1 MTDAR
6 HRLLLVSSS
15 TIHGHGYLDHVADAL
30 SAFLAGVKTLTF
42 VPYALADRDG
52 YAAKVRERFAGL
64 GIEVL
69 SVHQA
74 PDPRAAIRGAEAV
87 FVGGGNTF
95 RLLKWLQDE
104 GLLGP
109 IRDRAAEGMPYV
121 GSSAGTNVAAPSIRT
136 TNDMPIV
143 PTANL
148 LALGL
153 VPYQI
158 NPHSSRPRP
167 VFDPQGR
174 NSGGAASPV
183 PRGEP
188 GTGHRAARVGVPEV
202 ENGVSKLLGE
212 RGARVFRAGRPVRDR
227 GRRRGRAAAG
237 LTNAG
242 GRRARARP
250 AVNFSGRCEPGDE
263 LGARDEARL
272 LNDNAPAGEDDEVRD
287 GLDLIPGREVRVR
300 FRVDLQ
306 DHGPSR
312 GLGGSPGHLGRS
324 ATARGAP
331 SRPEIDEDRDGRV
344 ADDLVEERRVGLDRL
359 GGGRSS
365 LRHLPQRARET
376 TCRAATRFFCWQV
389 GQTRIMKAF

>member
-15 TIHGHGYLDHVADAL
+15 TVHGHGYLDHAADAL

-64 GIEVL
+64 GIEIL

-109 IRDRAAEGMPYV
+109 IRDRAGEGMPYV

-158 NPHSSRPRP
+158 NPHYL
-167 VFDPQGR
+167 DPDPASTHKGETREERLLQYLEE
-174 NSGGAASPV
+174 SPV
-183 PRGEP
+183 PVIGLRE
-188 GTGHRAARVGVPEV
+188 AAYLRV

-212 RGARVFRAGRPVRDR
+212 SGARVFRRGSSPFEIEAGAEV
-227 GRRRGRAAAG
+227 
-237 LTNAG
+237 
-242 GRRARARP
+242 
-250 AVNFSGRCEPGDE
+250 EP
-263 LGARDEARL
+263 L
-272 LNDNAPAGEDDEVRD
+272 LR
-287 GLDLIPGREVRVR
+287 
-300 FRVDLQ
+300 
-306 DHGPSR
+306 
-312 GLGGSPGHLGRS
+312 
-324 ATARGAP
+324 
-331 SRPEIDEDRDGRV
+331 
-344 ADDLVEERRVGLDRL
+344 
-359 GGGRSS
+359 
-365 LRHLPQRARET
+365 
-376 TCRAATRFFCWQV
+376 
-389 GQTRIMKAF
+389 

>member
-1 MTDAR
+1 MTDPR

-15 TIHGHGYLDHVADAL
+15 TIHGQGYLDHVAEPFR
-30 SAFLAGVKTLTF
+30 AFLAGVKTVTF

-52 YAAKVRERFAGL
+52 YTAKARERFAGL

-109 IRDRAAEGMPYV
+109 IRDRAGEGMPYV

-143 PTANL
+143 QTANL

-158 NPHSSRPRP
+158 NPHYL
-167 VFDPQGR
+167 DPDPASTHKGETREERLLQYLEE
-174 NSGGAASPV
+174 SPV
-183 PRGEP
+183 PVVGLRE
-188 GTGHRAARVGVPEV
+188 AAYLRV

-212 RGARVFRAGRPVRDR
+212 RGARVFRRGTPPFEIEAGAEV
-227 GRRRGRAAAG
+227 
-237 LTNAG
+237 
-242 GRRARARP
+242 
-250 AVNFSGRCEPGDE
+250 EP
-263 LGARDEARL
+263 L
-272 LNDNAPAGEDDEVRD
+272 LR
-287 GLDLIPGREVRVR
+287 
-300 FRVDLQ
+300 
-306 DHGPSR
+306 
-312 GLGGSPGHLGRS
+312 
-324 ATARGAP
+324 
-331 SRPEIDEDRDGRV
+331 
-344 ADDLVEERRVGLDRL
+344 
-359 GGGRSS
+359 
-365 LRHLPQRARET
+365 
-376 TCRAATRFFCWQV
+376 
-389 GQTRIMKAF
+389 